1 MKRALLA
8 LFLAPI
14 LGGMLYGFFAMF
26 AIPVMVAIAVVVAL
40 PMFFLLRHLQWL
52 QWWFAAIAGALCGL
66 AFAPIYWF
74 TSPPYHVEY
83 IGIRNVLLFVGTGFS
98 VGPLSLRIDIFRN
111 RAFPYVS
118 GRAPIS
124 MLLVLPIAVAAVWV
138 YERLE
143 PHLTSGRAIAL
154 LRAPQSAPEQS
165 GRVQL
170 RLPDGALVVARLP
183 RDYGQMSVVG
193 QCFSLSERWAVT
205 QSEKLYFIH
214 SPKLG
219 SKYDDC

>member
-1 MKRALLA
+1 MEDVTSNSGWNGRAEAARVHHNVSSHERALLA

-83 IGIRNVLLFVGTGFS
+83 IGIKECALICWHRVLGGASFLVDRYFS
-98 VGPLSLRIDIFRN
+98 QPG
-111 RAFPYVS
+111 VS
-118 GRAPIS
+118 VRFGAGS
-124 MLLVLPIAVAAVWV
+124 DKHAVV
-138 YERLE
+138 
-143 PHLTSGRAIAL
+143 
-154 LRAPQSAPEQS
+154 SADS
-165 GRVQL
+165 CRRG
-170 RLPDGALVVARLP
+170 
-183 RDYGQMSVVG
+183 
-193 QCFSLSERWAVT
+193 
-205 QSEKLYFIH
+205 
-214 SPKLG
+214 LG
-219 SKYDDC
+219 L